1 MSAEG
6 LSELPGE
13 RRGAGPAVRS
23 PLAGEAW
30 LGFGSNLGNRLANIE
45 RSLEHFSPF
54 LVAVS
59 PIFETSPWG
68 IVEQPWFLNGVA
80 RLSWDG
86 SPRELLQHCLDCEQR
101 LGRIRGRRNGP
112 RLIDLDVLMVATTIC
127 DEPGLTLPHP
137 GLAGR
142 RSVLEPWSLLAPD
155 LVIPGYD
162 CSLSVLRERSQ
173 SFADQQLHPF
183 SAATTTAG
191 PSPSLCAALGPSG
204 PG

>member
-1 MSAEG
+1 MTAEG
-6 LSELPGE
+6 LSGFLVE
-13 RRGAGPAVRS
+13 RRGAGPAGRL
-23 PLAGEAW
+23 PQAGEAW

-45 RSLEHFSPF
+45 RALEQFSPF

-86 SPRELLQHCLDCEQR
+86 SPRELLQYCLDCEQR

-137 GLAGR
+137 GLAAR

-155 LVIPGYD
+155 LVIPGHD

-173 SFADQQLHPF
+173 AFTDQQLHPF
-183 SAATTTAG
+183 SAAMTTAG
-191 PSPSLCAALGPSG
+191 PSPSPVAAPGPSG